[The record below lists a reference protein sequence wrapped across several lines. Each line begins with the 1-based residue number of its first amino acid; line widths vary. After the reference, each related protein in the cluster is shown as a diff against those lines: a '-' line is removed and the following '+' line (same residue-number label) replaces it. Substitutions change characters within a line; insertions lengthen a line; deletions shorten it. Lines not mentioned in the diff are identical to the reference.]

1 MSEKMNQSKRFGI
14 IALIVIISVVLNAIG
29 TYLIVMNVEYS
40 KVGGKANYDVL
51 NKMQLQQV
59 QSFIEQ
65 YKQQGDGQGNIK
77 ADTNTQ
83 VKQDDTAKAPTSELT
98 KDQIA
103 SLKKDEF
110 VLGKAD
116 AKMTVIE
123 YSDLECPYCKRLFT
137 SNALQN
143 LLAENKDTANYMYK
157 HFPLDFHK
165 NAQKEAE
172 AIECAWNLGGK
183 EAYFRMKDYIFTN
196 TTSNGEGFALADLPK
211 AAKELKLD
219 EKAFQTCLDSGKFRE
234 KVLSDQSLGNT
245 LFGINGT
252 PGTVIIN
259 NETGKFEMV
268 SGAQGQS
275 AFEAAY
281 KALAQ

>member
-40 KVGGKANYDVL
+40 KVGGKANYDIL

-103 SLKKDEF
+103 GLKKDAFIQGNEN
-110 VLGKAD
+110 
-116 AKMTVIE
+116 AKITVVE
-123 YSDLECPYCKRLFT
+123 YSDLECPYCKRLFD
-137 SNALQN
+137 SKAIQN
-143 LLAENKDTANYMYK
+143 LLGANKENANYMYK

-172 AIECAWNLGGK
+172 AVECAGSLGGK
-183 EAYFRMKDYIFTN
+183 EAYFGMKDYIFTN
-196 TTSNGEGFALADLPK
+196 TQAGGEGFALTDLPK

-234 KVLSDQSLGNT
+234 KVLSDQATGNT
-245 LFGINGT
+245 LFQISGT

-259 NETGKFEMV
+259 NETGKYQMI